1 MKKRLFVRRPATAE
15 EMQWARDHCCE
26 KCGVNAAI
34 SVEKVIKHHD
44 RDSVTETIDLLLI
57 TSNGEVLQVRNLSP
71 AELTA
76 AVMQRTVGFSSGVCF
91 NTTKLNN
98 RHVPV
103 VEKKIP
109 GQSIAIEGPYHFSGR
124 DPEKVLYGCRDGTL
138 LAPLNSI
145 TPEDLIKVPDGVS
158 IFKLLDYLIRVAPNY
173 IAIYILA
180 LRAFASMLSSPAL
193 EGKL

>member
-26 KCGVNAAI
+26 KCEVNAAI

-76 AVMQRTVGFSSGVCF
+76 AVMQRTVGFSSIGLYQSRTSTTSLGVIL
-91 NTTKLNN
+91 K
-98 RHVPV
+98 RYSMSAGM
-103 VEKKIP
+103 E
-109 GQSIAIEGPYHFSGR
+109 
-124 DPEKVLYGCRDGTL
+124 LYWHL
-138 LAPLNSI
+138 
-145 TPEDLIKVPDGVS
+145 
-158 IFKLLDYLIRVAPNY
+158 
-173 IAIYILA
+173 
-180 LRAFASMLSSPAL
+180 
-193 EGKL
+193 

>member
-26 KCGVNAAI
+26 ECGVNAAI

-91 NTTKLNN
+91 NPTIFNN
-98 RHVPV
+98 SIIPL
-103 VEKKIP
+103 VEKQILDR
-109 GQSIAIEGPYHFSGR
+109 SISVEDQYHFLGVILKRYSMSAGM
-124 DPEKVLYGCRDGTL
+124 ELYWHL
-138 LAPLNSI
+138 
-145 TPEDLIKVPDGVS
+145 
-158 IFKLLDYLIRVAPNY
+158 
-173 IAIYILA
+173 
-180 LRAFASMLSSPAL
+180 
-193 EGKL
+193 